1 MSSPLPPY
9 NSTVVISGRVFTMP
23 KDYYMPIPQR
33 IIDGSEVVIH
43 TILIIEWEKMLE
55 NVAKIGLV
63 GLQF

>member
-1 MSSPLPPY
+1 
-9 NSTVVISGRVFTMP
+9 MP

-43 TILIIEWEKMLE
+43 TILIIEWEKVLE